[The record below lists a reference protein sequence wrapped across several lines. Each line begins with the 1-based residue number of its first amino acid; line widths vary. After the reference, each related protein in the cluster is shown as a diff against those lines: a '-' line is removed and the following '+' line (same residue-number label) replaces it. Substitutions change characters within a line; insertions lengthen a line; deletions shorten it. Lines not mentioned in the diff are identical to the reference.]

1 MAGGGKKSS
10 HAAAAA
16 PKSGDG
22 EQAKNTTDLNSF
34 VKSQDYANY
43 FCTYSY
49 LYHQKEMLSDHV
61 RMNACTCSCMC
72 QLCFMYV

>member
-10 HAAAAA
+10 HAAAAV
-16 PKSGDG
+16 PKSGDE

-49 LYHQKEMLSDHV
+49 LYHQKEML
-61 RMNACTCSCMC
+61 
-72 QLCFMYV
+72 